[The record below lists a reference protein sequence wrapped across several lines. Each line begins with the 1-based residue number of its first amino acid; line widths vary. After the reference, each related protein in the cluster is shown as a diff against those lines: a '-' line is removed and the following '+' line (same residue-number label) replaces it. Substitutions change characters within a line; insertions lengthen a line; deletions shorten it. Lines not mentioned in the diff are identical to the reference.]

1 LSKRAAH
8 VKTDE
13 ARVLRLERRHNPKLH
28 PPAEI
33 DQKEER
39 VNMVVKRRQKAEV
52 SRIFRKLSKENAFY
66 FFTSVG
72 NYTGES
78 ASSSEAFLERIEE
91 TDLKSLQFHLYR
103 GDFEKWIAEA
113 LEDKELA
120 EEIRNLQSLKPAGDT
135 LRNQLV
141 LIVSKRYEK
150 LLREVVR

>member
-1 LSKRAAH
+1 
-8 VKTDE
+8 
-13 ARVLRLERRHNPKLH
+13 LERRHNPKLH

-33 DQKEER
+33 DQKEEG
-39 VNMVVKRRQKAEV
+39 VDMVVKCRQKAED
-52 SRIFRKLSKENAFY
+52 SRIFRKLPKENAFY

-78 ASSSEAFLERIEE
+78 ASSFEAFLERIKE
-91 TDLKSLQFHLYR
+91 TDIKSLQFHLYR
-103 GDFEKWIAEA
+103 GDFEKWITET
-113 LEDKELA
+113 LEDNELA

-135 LRNQLV
+135 LRNQLD

>member
-1 LSKRAAH
+1 
-8 VKTDE
+8 
-13 ARVLRLERRHNPKLH
+13 VLRLERRHNPKLH

>member
-1 LSKRAAH
+1 
-8 VKTDE
+8 
-13 ARVLRLERRHNPKLH
+13 
-28 PPAEI
+28 
-33 DQKEER
+33 
-39 VNMVVKRRQKAEV
+39 MVVKRRQEAEV
-52 SRIFRKLSKENAFY
+52 SRIFRKLPKESAFY

-78 ASSSEAFLERIEE
+78 ASSFEAFLERIKE
-91 TDLKSLQFHLYR
+91 TDIKSLQFHLYR
-103 GDFEKWIAEA
+103 GDFEKWIAET
-113 LEDKELA
+113 LEDNELA

>member
-1 LSKRAAH
+1 MSKRAAH